1 MITIQRILIAAI
13 DVYTMI
19 IFIRA
24 IVSWFRPDPYS
35 ELYLWLIRLTEPVL
49 APVRKVLPR
58 SGIDFSPMAVVFIL
72 YFLKNIIIGM

>member
-1 MITIQRILIAAI
+1 MNVIQRILIAAI

-24 IVSWFRPDPYS
+24 IVSWFRPDPYN

-49 APVRKVLPR
+49 APIRKILPM
-58 SGIDFSPMAVVFIL
+58 SGIDFSPLIVLLALHFI
-72 YFLKNIIIGM
+72 KSIIVGM